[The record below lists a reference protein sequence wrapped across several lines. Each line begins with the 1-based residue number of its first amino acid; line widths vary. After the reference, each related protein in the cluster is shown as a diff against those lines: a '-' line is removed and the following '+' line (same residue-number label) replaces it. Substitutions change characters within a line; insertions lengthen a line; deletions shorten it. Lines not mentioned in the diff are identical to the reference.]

1 MNWAFK
7 IGSIFGIPVR
17 VHVIFLLLFLL
28 FLLPYIAEGRIGEGI
43 SLALIMFIL
52 FGCVVLHELGHSLL
66 ARRYRIKVHD
76 IILLPIGG
84 VARMQIPEN
93 PFIEIR
99 LALIGPAVNFS
110 IALLSTFALL
120 LTRRPLDLS
129 LSISSSNIVGLIFK
143 VNLWMGLFNLI
154 PAFPMDGGRV
164 FRGVLAMRYDYLRAT
179 HIASQVG
186 RGIAV
191 MLALFGIY
199 RDILLVFIGL
209 FIFIAA
215 GSEEK
220 IVQMRRTLRG
230 IPVGE
235 VMSRN
240 VFALTPDQPV
250 RDVLEHIYRGLQD
263 DFPVV
268 REGGE
273 LVGMLTKPILMNLIK
288 RNELDRW
295 AGEMMESDFPSATIY
310 DTLADVYRKMVD
322 SNRSA
327 IPVVENGILRGM
339 ISLENIGR
347 YFMVHHIG
355 EGKDSTIKPL
365 SAI

>member
-17 VHVIFLLLFLL
+17 IHVIFLLLFLL
-28 FLLPYIAEGRIGEGI
+28 FLLPYMVEGRIGEGI
-43 SLALIMFIL
+43 SLTLIMFIL
-52 FGCVVLHELGHSLL
+52 FGCVVLHELGHSLM

-84 VARMQIPEN
+84 VARMQIPED
-93 PFIEIR
+93 PSIEIR
-99 LALIGPAVNFS
+99 LALVGPAVNFS
-110 IALLSTFALL
+110 IALLSALVLL

-129 LSISSSNIVGLIFK
+129 LSISPYNVIGLIFK

-164 FRGVLAMRYDYLRAT
+164 FRGVLAMRYDYLQAT

-191 MLALFGIY
+191 ILALFGIY
-199 RDILLVFIGL
+199 KDVLLIFIGL
-209 FIFIAA
+209 FVFIAA
-215 GSEEK
+215 GGEERA
-220 IVQMRRTLRG
+220 VQMRRTLRE

-240 VFALTPDQPV
+240 VFALAPDQPI
-250 RDVLEHIYRGLQD
+250 RDALEHIYRGLQD
-263 DFPVV
+263 EFPVV

-273 LVGMLTKPILMNLIK
+273 LVGMLTKPTLMSLIK
-288 RNELDRW
+288 RDELDRW
-295 AGEMMESDFPSATIY
+295 AGEVMESEFPFVTIE
-310 DTLADVYRKMVD
+310 DTLADVYRKMAD
-322 SNRSA
+322 SSKSA
-327 IPVVENGILRGM
+327 MPVVENGVLRGM

-347 YFMVHHIG
+347 YFMVRSIG
-355 EGKDSTIKPL
+355 DRKEEEGDGV
-365 SAI
+365 

>member
-17 VHVIFLLLFLL
+17 IHVIFLLLFLL
-28 FLLPYIAEGRIGEGI
+28 FLLPYIVEGRIGQGI

-52 FGCVVLHELGHSLL
+52 FGCVVLHELGHGLM
-66 ARRYRIKVHD
+66 ARKYRIKVHD

-93 PFIEIR
+93 PSIEIR
-99 LALIGPAVNFS
+99 LALTGPAVNFS
-110 IALLSTFALL
+110 IALLSALLLL

-129 LSISSSNIVGLIFK
+129 LSISPYNITGLIFK
-143 VNLWMGLFNLI
+143 VNLWMGFFNLI

-191 MLALFGIY
+191 ILALVGIY

-209 FIFIAA
+209 FVFIAA
-215 GSEEK
+215 GSEER
-220 IVQMRRTLRG
+220 IVQMRRTLKE
-230 IPVGE
+230 IPVEE

-240 VFALTPDQPV
+240 VFALTPDQPI
-250 RDVLEHIYRGLQD
+250 RDALEHIYRGLQD
-263 DFPVV
+263 EFPVV

-288 RNELDRW
+288 RDELDRW
-295 AGEMMESDFPSATIY
+295 AGEVMESEFAFANID

-322 SNRSA
+322 SNKNA
-327 IPVVENGILRGM
+327 MPVVEGGILRGM
-339 ISLENIGR
+339 VSLENIGR
-347 YFMVHHIG
+347 YFMVHSIG
-355 EGKDSTIKPL
+355 ERKEDGDGV
-365 SAI
+365 